1 MRWLDSITDSMDVNL
16 DKLWEMLRDREAW
29 RSAVMNAMS
38 QIQLSDWTTTRTI
51 MIGFNYLKDT
61 FGGLSYLLLWKLFQ
75 IFKIEWR
82 IIRLF
87 HGFGSWVCANNCFGE
102 ERWYILAFIP
112 GNFNQPPSHYQP
124 SNKSC
129 QQGHANINDKYL
141 LSIYHLEYTF
151 VYGIQPQ

>member
-75 IFKIEWR
+75 IFKIE
-82 IIRLF
+82 
-87 HGFGSWVCANNCFGE
+87 
-102 ERWYILAFIP
+102 
-112 GNFNQPPSHYQP
+112 
-124 SNKSC
+124 
-129 QQGHANINDKYL
+129 
-141 LSIYHLEYTF
+141 
-151 VYGIQPQ
+151 